1 MLNMCTRS
9 GQTIG
14 KAASTNICE
23 SAVKNE
29 KEPVYCIVASREEA
43 SCTTIKQSWFYTNT
57 KFK

>member
-1 MLNMCTRS
+1 MCTRS
-9 GQTIG
+9 GQTLG

-43 SCTTIKQSWFYTNT
+43 SCTTYKTIMVLY
-57 KFK
+57 

>member
-1 MLNMCTRS
+1 MCTRS

-29 KEPVYCIVASREEA
+29 KLVTTKEPVYCIVASREEA
-43 SCTTIKQSWFYTNT
+43 SCTTYKTIMVLY
-57 KFK
+57 